1 MMSSN
6 ITLAKSYE
14 LFGLKPSASIDE
26 VKQQYRQ
33 IAKKIHPDLNPADP
47 TALDRFNTLNQAY
60 QLLIASATTAAN
72 QQHDCPVNADRDYTV
87 TSVRTNDPIAQPLSS
102 QDLQLK
108 RTAFEN
114 LQQLISQDNFIA
126 AVLIIDRLVLA
137 IPNCPEI
144 SRKQSEIYFKYAQ
157 DLVKQRRKLNIARTY
172 LKAALKIDPHNQKL
186 WEAVNREFNRIERI
200 IK

>member
-72 QQHDCPVNADRDYTV
+72 QQHDCPVNADHDYTV

-108 RTAFEN
+108 PTAFEN
-114 LQQLISQDNFIA
+114 LES
-126 AVLIIDRLVLA
+126 
-137 IPNCPEI
+137 
-144 SRKQSEIYFKYAQ
+144 
-157 DLVKQRRKLNIARTY
+157 IARTSFVRSSIVG
-172 LKAALKIDPHNQKL
+172 AG
-186 WEAVNREFNRIERI
+186 IEDYGSIQSTIHILLDRLFE
-200 IK
+200 